1 MQKVKLSFIIRDH
14 ETKPIVTA
22 LYRTTGIYVSRTVNA
37 IKMESGQLFL
47 LVEAAETWKLNE
59 VHDL

>member
-14 ETKPIVTA
+14 YTKPIVMA
-22 LYRTTGIYVSRTVNA
+22 LYKTAGIYVSRIVNA